1 MLDDGGES
9 VGQQLKLDFIDGW
22 IRTNLFTILEARVF

>member
-22 IRTNLFTILEARVF
+22 IRTNLSTTLEAWLF